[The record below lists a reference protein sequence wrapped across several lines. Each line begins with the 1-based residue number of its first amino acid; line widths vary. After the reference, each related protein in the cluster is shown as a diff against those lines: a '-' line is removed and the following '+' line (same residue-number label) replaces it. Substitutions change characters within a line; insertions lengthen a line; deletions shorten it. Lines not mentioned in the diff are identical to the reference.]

1 MTRSEAKDIL
11 LTRIGWDNDNTV
23 TGFVLSTANATT
35 DSGLFFQNEHSAITL
50 ENIRDCQP
58 VKNISE
64 DDFNEY
70 LEKLRLQCVTQVLND
85 AFEKDYIDD
94 DLFSLYPSGFD
105 TLISL
110 RMVIIVSELLITTT
124 RSNKVERLTSA
135 LVGTLNY
142 DVFRAAPNKFAIRGA
157 NYNHTLGIATRYN
170 FELVSV
176 RRRFG
181 NTRNMLKTITK
192 GQAF

>member
-23 TGFVLSTANATT
+23 TGFVLSTANETT
-35 DSGLFFQNEHSAITL
+35 DSGLYFQNEHSAITL

-58 VKNISE
+58 VSGISE
-64 DDFNEY
+64 DDFNTY

-85 AFEKDYIDD
+85 AFERDNIDD

-157 NYNHTLGIATRYN
+157 NYNHTLGIATRYG
-170 FELVSV
+170 FELDSV